1 MELLEKQSPQISY
14 WTGKANVNPLF
25 RVCVFVCGTDSRP
38 VLFKHYIV
46 YILYVLYGMKLVR
59 LLAEELGYGFR
70 RIGSASRK
78 TWPVVKINDFE
89 ISVFSHNAVAAV
101 YGNV

>member
-38 VLFKHYIV
+38 VFFKHYIV
-46 YILYVLYGMKLVR
+46 YILYVLYGLKLVR
-59 LLAEELGYGFR
+59 LLAEELGYA
-70 RIGSASRK
+70 SAA
-78 TWPVVKINDFE
+78 
-89 ISVFSHNAVAAV
+89 SVLHREKLGQSLKSMILKSPLSPQRNAAV